1 VTVDEVK
8 KRPAD
13 QDDPEEL
20 VEKLRN
26 CEEVLER
33 LEDDNYLLRES
44 SKTFGDLAERLREKL
59 SGESH

>member
-1 VTVDEVK
+1 MTVDEVK